1 MSGNSSGNIP
11 FMQRLL
17 DSPFLLLALGVLVP
31 SAIYTVWGVVEA
43 LSIPMAP

>member
-1 MSGNSSGNIP
+1 MSADSSGNVP

-17 DSPFLLLALGVLVP
+17 DSPYVLLALGVVVP
-31 SAIYTVWGVVEA
+31 TVIYTVWGVVEA

>member
-1 MSGNSSGNIP
+1 MNSESSGNIP

-17 DSPFLLLALGVLVP
+17 DSPFVLLALGVLVP
-31 SAIYTVWGVVEA
+31 TVLYTVWGVVEV

>member
-1 MSGNSSGNIP
+1 MNSESSENIP

-17 DSPFLLLALGVLVP
+17 DSPFVLLALGVVIPTLL
-31 SAIYTVWGVVEA
+31 YTVWGVVEA